1 MPWKF
6 YVYTDVS
13 HTHTLPQQGRFWS
26 EEQFNSGGPSRLVV
40 SSQMCQNGSMRPV
53 REVPGPVPA
62 IDH

>member
-13 HTHTLPQQGRFWS
+13 HTHPAAAGSFLS
-26 EEQFNSGGPSRLVV
+26 EEQLSSGGPSRLVV